1 MSKCLYC
8 YKELT
13 DGEVDFHKGCAKKFF
28 GMQNITLLHKK
39 RCFYSTIIAYLRIFV
54 FVKLRYFSRLTKD
67 SDKLLFV
74 GSVARNS

>member
-1 MSKCLYC
+1 MACVIYFQILSQ
-8 YKELT
+8 
-13 DGEVDFHKGCAKKFF
+13 VHFN
-28 GMQNITLLHKK
+28 MNITLLHKK